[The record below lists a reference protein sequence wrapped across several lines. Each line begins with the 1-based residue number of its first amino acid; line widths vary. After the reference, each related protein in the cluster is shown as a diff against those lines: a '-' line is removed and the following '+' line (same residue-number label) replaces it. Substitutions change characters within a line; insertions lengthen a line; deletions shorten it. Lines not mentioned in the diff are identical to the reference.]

1 MEDEY
6 AKLIRR
12 MNPPRV
18 TIDNSSSP
26 DATVIQVES
35 VNKQGILLEVVQ
47 VLSDLDLVI
56 TKAYI
61 SSDGGWFMDVS
72 DPLSLILTV
81 FNVIYRDGSK
91 IKDEGVIDYIKK
103 VSIFSNF
110 HHLPFRNP
118 PLSSTISDT
127 KNSLSLKLHH
137 NLSQVLESDAF
148 YIPPSGS
155 VGLKSSQ
162 DYTAIELAGI
172 DRPGL
177 LSEVSAVLT
186 SLGCNVVNAE
196 IWTHNAR
203 AAAVVHVT
211 DEKTRCAVED
221 PKRLST
227 IKKLLCNVLKGNDND
242 FKTGKMTL
250 SPPGF
255 THRERRLHQIMFAE
269 RDYENVGRA
278 EREEKENTSRPHVTV
293 LDCAERDYTVIT
305 MRCRDRPKLL
315 FDIICTLTDMQYVVF
330 HGVVHTGNMEAF
342 QEYYIRH
349 IDGSP
354 VSSEAERERV
364 MQCLEAAIERRT
376 SEAVELEVSTG
387 DRVGLLSDITRI
399 FRENSLCIKRAEIS
413 TEGGKVKDKFY
424 VTDMTG
430 NTPIGQKTIDTIQR
444 EIGQQAALRVKWKSP
459 EPEAPVEETR
469 MGFLF
474 GSLFKTRPFQ
484 TLK

>member
-18 TIDNSSSP
+18 TIDNNSSP

-35 VNKQGILLEVVQ
+35 VNKHGILLEVVQ

-61 SSDGGWFMDVS
+61 SSDGGWFMDV
-72 DPLSLILTV
+72 
-81 FNVIYRDGSK
+81 FNVINPDGSK
-91 IKDEGVIDYIKK
+91 IKDEGVVNYIKK
-103 VSIFSNF
+103 
-110 HHLPFRNP
+110 
-118 PLSSTISDT
+118 
-127 KNSLSLKLHH
+127 
-137 NLSQVLESDAF
+137 VLESDAF
-148 YIPPSGS
+148 YVPSLTGS
-155 VGLKSSQ
+155 VGLKPSE
-162 DYTAIELAGI
+162 DYTVIELAGI

-186 SLGCNVVNAE
+186 NLGCNVVNAE

-211 DEKTRCAVED
+211 DEKTKTAVED

-227 IKKLLCNVLKGNDND
+227 IKKLLCNVLKGNND
-242 FKTGKMTL
+242 LKTGKMTL
-250 SPPGF
+250 STPGF

-269 RDYENVGRA
+269 RDYENVGRV
-278 EREEKENTSRPHVTV
+278 EQEEKENRWRPQVSV
-293 LDCAERDYTVIT
+293 LDCAEKDYTVIT

-330 HGVVHTGNMEAF
+330 HGVVHTGKMEAY

-376 SEAVELEVSTG
+376 STSEALELELHTA
-387 DRVGLLSDITRI
+387 DRIGLLSDITRI

-413 TEGGKVKDKFY
+413 TTQGGKVKDIFY

-430 NTPIGQKTIDTIQR
+430 NTPVDQKTIDSIQTQ
-444 EIGQQAALRVKWKSP
+444 IGQQASLHVRWNSNQSP
-459 EPEAPVEETR
+459 EPPPEETR
-469 MGFLF
+469 MSFLF
-474 GSLFKTRPFQ
+474 GNLFKTRPFH
-484 TLK
+484 TLKLA

>member
-6 AKLIRR
+6 AKLFRR

-18 TIDNSSSP
+18 TIDNNSSP

-35 VNKQGILLEVVQ
+35 VNKHGILLEVVQ

-61 SSDGGWFMDVS
+61 SSDGGWFMDV
-72 DPLSLILTV
+72 

-91 IKDEGVIDYIKK
+91 ILDKEVVDYIKK
-103 VSIFSNF
+103 
-110 HHLPFRNP
+110 
-118 PLSSTISDT
+118 
-127 KNSLSLKLHH
+127 
-137 NLSQVLESDAF
+137 VLESDAF
-148 YIPPSGS
+148 YVPSVHGS
-155 VGLKSSQ
+155 VGLKPSE

-211 DEKTRCAVED
+211 DEKTQCAVED

-227 IKKLLCNVLKGNDND
+227 IKKLLCNVLKGNND
-242 FKTGKMTL
+242 LKTGKMTL
-250 SPPGF
+250 STPGF

-269 RDYENVGRA
+269 RDYENVRRV
-278 EREEKENTSRPHVTV
+278 EREEKWRPRVTV
-293 LDCAERDYTVIT
+293 LDCVEKDYTVIT
-305 MRCRDRPKLL
+305 MQCRDRPKLL

-330 HGVVHTGNMEAF
+330 HGVVHTGKMEAY

-376 SEAVELEVSTG
+376 SEALELELCTA

-413 TEGGKVKDKFY
+413 TQGGKVKDKFY

-430 NTPIGQKTIDTIQR
+430 NNPVDQKTIDSIQTQ
-444 EIGQQAALRVKWKSP
+444 IGQQAALHVKWNSNQSP
-459 EPEAPVEETR
+459 DPPPEETR

-474 GSLFKTRPFQ
+474 GNLFKTRPFQ
-484 TLK
+484 TLKLA

>member
-6 AKLIRR
+6 AKLFRR

-18 TIDNSSSP
+18 TIDNKSSP

-35 VNKQGILLEVVQ
+35 VNKHGILLEVVQ

-61 SSDGGWFMDVS
+61 SSDGGWFMDV
-72 DPLSLILTV
+72 

-91 IKDEGVIDYIKK
+91 IKDKEVIDYIKK
-103 VSIFSNF
+103 V
-110 HHLPFRNP
+110 
-118 PLSSTISDT
+118 
-127 KNSLSLKLHH
+127 
-137 NLSQVLESDAF
+137 LESDAF
-148 YIPPSGS
+148 YVPSVNGS
-155 VGLKSSQ
+155 VGLKPSE

-177 LSEVSAVLT
+177 LSEVCAVLT
-186 SLGCNVVNAE
+186 NLGCNVVNAE

-211 DEKTRCAVED
+211 DEKTGCAVED

-227 IKKLLCNVLKGNDND
+227 IKKLLCNVLKGNND
-242 FKTGKMTL
+242 LKTGKMTL
-250 SPPGF
+250 STPGF

-269 RDYENVGRA
+269 RDYENVGGRV
-278 EREEKENTSRPHVTV
+278 ELEEKESRWRPQVTV

-305 MRCRDRPKLL
+305 MVCRDRPKLL

-330 HGVVHTGNMEAF
+330 HGVVHTGNMEAY

-364 MQCLEAAIERRT
+364 TQCLEAAIERRT
-376 SEAVELEVSTG
+376 FEALELELCTL

-413 TEGGKVKDKFY
+413 TKGGKVKDKFY

-430 NTPIGQKTIDTIQR
+430 NNPVDQKTIDSIQSQ
-444 EIGQQAALRVKWKSP
+444 IGQQAALNVKWNPNQSP
-459 EPEAPVEETR
+459 EPPPEETC
-469 MGFLF
+469 MSFLF
-474 GSLFKTRPFQ
+474 GNLFKTRPFQ
-484 TLK
+484 TLKLA